1 MSVGM
6 AFRPTH
12 GADFVINASHS
23 LYHEFNRKK
32 DTRNGPFYPLHP
44 SMKTT
49 FRPHWLF
56 HNAHA
61 QSIGGHLLKRQNG
74 VHLVR
79 ERIDTPDGDFLDLDY
94 ADVPGRE
101 WAILGATAP
110 IALILHGLEGSSGSG
125 YMWEL
130 YRQMALRGIRPVGMN
145 YRFCSGEVNR
155 THRLYHA
162 GATDDVAHVLA
173 HLRSRFGGVPLVAV
187 GVSLGAN
194 LLLKLLG
201 EQGATT
207 YLSRA
212 AAISPP
218 FELSE
223 GLSVFDDGSG
233 RIYAQN
239 LLRSLK
245 AKVRQKAAVGGFPPH
260 IEVERVLNV
269 KKVAD
274 FDDLLTAKLH
284 GFRDK
289 EDYYKQ
295 NSCAQFLP
303 AIRIPTL
310 ILRAIDDPFFSPTE
324 IPYET
329 IEKND
334 CLTLLL
340 SQKGGHCGFIGQ
352 HGFWAEQMAAEF
364 MVGIE
369 EKT

>member
-1 MSVGM
+1 
-6 AFRPTH
+6 
-12 GADFVINASHS
+12 
-23 LYHEFNRKK
+23 
-32 DTRNGPFYPLHP
+32 
-44 SMKTT
+44 MKQK
-49 FRPHWLF
+49 FQPHFLF

-61 QSIGGHLLKRQNG
+61 QSIGGHLLKRRKG
-74 VHLVR
+74 ITLVR
-79 ERIDTPDGDFLDLDY
+79 ERIDTPDGDFLDIDY

-101 WAILGATAP
+101 WAILGPTAP

-130 YRQMALRGIRPVGMN
+130 YRQMAARGIRPVGIN

-155 THRLYHA
+155 TQRLYHA
-162 GATDDVAHVLA
+162 GATDDVALVLE
-173 HLRSRFGGVPLVAV
+173 HLRTRFRGVPLLAV

-201 EQGATT
+201 EQGESTP
-207 YLSRA
+207 LSRA

-245 AKVRQKAAVGGFPPH
+245 TKVRQKAAVGGFPDF

-274 FDDLLTAKLH
+274 FDDMLTAKLH

-289 EDYYKQ
+289 EDYYAQ

-303 AIRIPTL
+303 FIRIPTL
-310 ILRAIDDPFFSPTE
+310 MIRAIDDPFFSPTE
-324 IPYET
+324 IPYKT
-329 IEKND
+329 IEGNE
-334 CLTLLL
+334 CLHLLL

-352 HGFWAEQMAAEF
+352 HGFWAEETAADF
-364 MVGIE
+364 TAGIGY
-369 EKT
+369 